1 VGGGSCLPCLKRL
14 EAEEAKDLAGVME
27 EMAAGVGSVEVKV
40 EATEEEEVEAEEE
53 GEEEL

>member
-1 VGGGSCLPCLKRL
+1 M
-14 EAEEAKDLAGVME
+14 EAEEAKDLAGVTE